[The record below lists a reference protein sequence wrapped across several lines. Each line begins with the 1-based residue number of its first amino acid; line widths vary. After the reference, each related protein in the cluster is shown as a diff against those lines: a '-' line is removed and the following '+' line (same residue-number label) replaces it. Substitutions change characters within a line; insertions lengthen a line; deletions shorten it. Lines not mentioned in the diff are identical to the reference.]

1 MFFKSGIDYLDYVSE
16 RIVQFEEKI
25 VEQIVRLDE
34 EKKNIFMHGMSDND
48 KVQTSISDDN
58 IINELARIEELE
70 EKVNDLIEKKYIV
83 KRTALKNILKLESD
97 ENKEILIDKYI
108 NNMTNNDL
116 AKIEKV
122 DVRTIQRR
130 HKKALSEFCKI
141 YQPFETNTWL
151 VTPKQFTVILEIV

>member
-1 MFFKSGIDYLDYVSE
+1 
-16 RIVQFEEKI
+16 
-25 VEQIVRLDE
+25 
-34 EKKNIFMHGMSDND
+34 MHGMSDND

-141 YQPFETNTWL
+141 YQPFETNT
-151 VTPKQFTVILEIV
+151 

>member
-1 MFFKSGIDYLDYVSE
+1 MVECGGTMFLKSGIDYLDYVSE

-141 YQPFETNTWL
+141 YQPFETNT
-151 VTPKQFTVILEIV
+151 

>member
-1 MFFKSGIDYLDYVSE
+1 MVECGGTMFFKSGIDYLDYVSE

-34 EKKNIFMHGMSDND
+34 EKKNIFLHGMSGND

-58 IINELARIEELE
+58 IINGLERIEELE

-141 YQPFETNTWL
+141 YQPFETNT
-151 VTPKQFTVILEIV
+151 

>member
-1 MFFKSGIDYLDYVSE
+1 MVECGGTMFFKSGIDYLDYVSE

-25 VEQIVRLDE
+25 VEQIIRLDE
-34 EKKNIFMHGMSDND
+34 EKKNIFLHGMSDND

-116 AKIEKV
+116 AKIENV

-141 YQPFETNTWL
+141 YQPFETNT
-151 VTPKQFTVILEIV
+151 

>member
-1 MFFKSGIDYLDYVSE
+1 MVECGGTMFFKSGIDYLDYVSE

-25 VEQIVRLDE
+25 VEQIVRLE
-34 EKKNIFMHGMSDND
+34 EKKKNIFLHGMSDND

-141 YQPFETNTWL
+141 YQPFETNT
-151 VTPKQFTVILEIV
+151 

>member
-1 MFFKSGIDYLDYVSE
+1 MVECGGTMFFKSGIDYLDYVSE

-141 YQPFETNTWL
+141 YQPFETNT
-151 VTPKQFTVILEIV
+151 